1 MNRLYLTF
9 EGPDVGESGLPVDA
23 FTHALTGMQDAMRLM
38 VEHLGGRQPGPG
50 QPPRWVREQSRLRL
64 TAVLPGSLVAELTL
78 APPDGQLR
86 LEDHAEQAF
95 TAICNWDGSED
106 STLPPAV
113 SDRLYEIPAA
123 LPEDVRIWLGSAET
137 RRKIEITRPR
147 PAARSVSQNEEALLY
162 GWLKEVNWHRGTAQL
177 HDFTGSYGRLSFTD
191 EHAQDMQRLATQY
204 VEIRGRGQFNQS
216 GNWTTVSVEEITLTR
231 SWREP
236 FSVDEF
242 LNESSPPIFDPDN
255 LVTAS
260 EPFDVDEFV
269 GIIHAGRDEGG
280 KE

>member
-1 MNRLYLTF
+1 MNRLYLSF
-9 EGPDVGESGLPVDA
+9 EGPHVSEVGLPVDA

-50 QPPRWVREQSRLRL
+50 QPPRWVREQSRLQL

-113 SDRLYEIPAA
+113 SDRLCEIPAA

-216 GNWTTVSVEEITLTR
+216 GNWTTVSVEEITLG
-231 SWREP
+231 
-236 FSVDEF
+236 D
-242 LNESSPPIFDPDN
+242 
-255 LVTAS
+255 
-260 EPFDVDEFV
+260 
-269 GIIHAGRDEGG
+269 
-280 KE
+280 